1 MYPLL
6 FHRPFFAWG
15 LGCRDREKR
24 AARRARQRARDLARE
39 DEEDSFL
46 DDLQRAVGELK
57 VFAPPVPFF
66 YCPRDAAVA

>member
-6 FHRPFFAWG
+6 FHRLFFAWG

-57 VFAPPVPFF
+57 VCLFAPPVPF
-66 YCPRDAAVA
+66 YMPS